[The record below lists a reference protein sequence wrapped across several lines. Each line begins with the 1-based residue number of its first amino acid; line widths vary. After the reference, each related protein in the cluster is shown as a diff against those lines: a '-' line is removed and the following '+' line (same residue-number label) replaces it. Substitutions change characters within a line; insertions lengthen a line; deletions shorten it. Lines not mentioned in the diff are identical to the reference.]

1 MNGIEWIVEAH
12 GCSAASLA
20 DLSLLGSLFER
31 IIGDLS
37 LRPVG
42 ATQWHQF
49 PQTGGITGLC
59 LLAES
64 HLACHTFP
72 EFGSLCLNL
81 FCCVPRVEWDFN
93 ARLREILGATSVTV
107 RSVVRP
113 YSEAIHQ
120 ADGRLPVHTTQPPT
134 GRVAG

>member
-120 ADGRLPVHTTQPPT
+120 ADGRLPVHTTQLPT